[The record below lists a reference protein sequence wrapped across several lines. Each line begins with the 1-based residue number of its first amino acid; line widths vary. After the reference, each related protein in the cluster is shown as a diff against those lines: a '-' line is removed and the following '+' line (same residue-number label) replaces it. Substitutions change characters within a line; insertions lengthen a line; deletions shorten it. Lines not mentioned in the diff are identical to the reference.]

1 MKKIWKVISI
11 GDCLKNRSTI
21 LFTNRRLKSN
31 HDFSRH
37 MCVLQACWMYLLW
50 VMIGSLDYLH
60 LLWLATSR
68 FSLYPV
74 SSPLLYSASNARRCR
89 HTQKKYPNQLII
101 RLCRNSSLCTFT
113 PTESLCQNYETLISK
128 STNQMTLSR
137 APLIQ
142 VIKITAESYDKEALI
157 LMEFVTNH
165 YNEIITTRLKRK
177 KNIFLIRRDLLATSF
192 EAIRPLLPGY

>member
-74 SSPLLYSASNARRCR
+74 LSPLLYSASNARRRR
-89 HTQKKYPNQLII
+89 HNNSFVSKFVSLHLYSHRVSLSKLWDINQWKYEPNDIVESAFDSSYQNNRGII
-101 RLCRNSSLCTFT
+101 WQRGSGPNGICN
-113 PTESLCQNYETLISK
+113 
-128 STNQMTLSR
+128 
-137 APLIQ
+137 
-142 VIKITAESYDKEALI
+142 
-157 LMEFVTNH
+157 
-165 YNEIITTRLKRK
+165 
-177 KNIFLIRRDLLATSF
+177 
-192 EAIRPLLPGY
+192 